1 MTWRKRGVQDPAV
14 EEEVGSWEGSWES
27 LPLEGA
33 SGKATVPRSLG
44 QASSCSC
51 AGESLE
57 GLAWIPLRS
66 VECFRG
72 KVLTLG

>member
-1 MTWRKRGVQDPAV
+1 MTWGKLGVQGPAV
-14 EEEVGSWEGSWES
+14 EEEVGSWES

-33 SGKATVPRSLG
+33 LGKAMVPTSLG
-44 QASSCSC
+44 LASSCSC

-57 GLAWIPLRS
+57 ELAWVPLRS
-66 VECFRG
+66 MEHFRG